1 MRLSTSDSCLTLMT
15 EAVSVRL
22 PEDLARRLDQL
33 ARSLDRPRTYI
44 VNKALR
50 EYLEEYEDYLIALNR
65 LNDKDD
71 GLVSEEEL
79 VKLEG

>member
-1 MRLSTSDSCLTLMT
+1 MT